1 VEVVLVRIDNR
12 LIHGQVSTMW
22 VGNHKVDRL
31 IVAND
36 AAAKN
41 PVEKSVLKMAK
52 PRTIKSLDILTVAE
66 AAKLILSDK
75 SKDRAMVVTR
85 VPQDI
90 RGLLDAGV
98 PMTEV
103 YVGNMH
109 GGPGKEQ
116 LDQCVAVDE
125 EEKALL
131 TEFAR
136 QGITLI
142 SQMTPS
148 SPRTELNKKLLG

>member
-1 VEVVLVRIDNR
+1 VELVLVRIDNR

-22 VGNHKVDRL
+22 VGNHKIDHL

-52 PRTIKSLDILTVAE
+52 PRTIKALDVLTVAE

-75 SKDRAMVVTR
+75 SKSRAMVVGR

-90 RGLLDAGV
+90 RGLLDAGIAIK
-98 PMTEV
+98 EL

-116 LDQCVAVDE
+116 LDQCVAVDP
-125 EEKALL
+125 EEKATLKGFVQ
-131 TEFAR
+131 E
-136 QGITLI
+136 GITLI

-148 SPRTELNKKLLG
+148 SPRSELNSKL

>member
-1 VEVVLVRIDNR
+1 MELVLVRIDNR

-22 VGNHKVDRL
+22 VGNHKIERL

-52 PRTIKSLDILTVAE
+52 PRTVKSLDILTVAD
-66 AAKLILSDK
+66 AAKLILNDK
-75 SKDRAMVVTR
+75 SKDRTMVVSR

-90 RGLLDAGV
+90 KGLIEAGV
-98 PMTEV
+98 TITEV

-109 GGPGKEQ
+109 GAPGKEQ
-116 LDQCVAVDE
+116 LDQCVFADE
-125 EEKALL
+125 EEKAALKG
-131 TEFAR
+131 FADA
-136 QGITLI
+136 GIALI

-148 SPRTELNKKLLG
+148 SPKTELNKKL